1 MQKNYISGCS
11 KYMKNLIIVESPAK
25 ARTISAFLGRNYKVV
40 ASKGH
45 IRDLPKSS
53 FGITVD
59 ENGLF
64 VPKYSISRDVNPVV
78 KELKKLAKE
87 AETIYIATD
96 EDREGE
102 AIGWH
107 IAMAIKKDPESL
119 PRIVFHEITKTA
131 IQHALDNPRKIDMDS
146 VNAQQARRLLDRIV
160 GYKLSPLLASKIQ
173 KGLSAG
179 RVQSSSLKIVV
190 EKEREIKAFKP
201 EEYWTI
207 EGLFEKSIES
217 SIYAFDGEKMDKMSI
232 KNEARATE
240 ITQSAVKENFVVESL
255 EKKERK
261 SKTPAPFMTSTL
273 QQAASTQLGFS
284 PKKTMMVAQKLY
296 EGVKTDQ
303 GNMGL
308 ITYMR
313 TDSMNL
319 AKEAVETARE
329 YIDSNFG
336 ADYLP
341 AKAKSYVTSSKG
353 AQEAHEAIRPT
364 RVDFPPIV
372 AKDYLGAD
380 EFKLYRLIYN
390 RFLACQMT
398 EARLESQT
406 LLFKGEKSTFK
417 ASGRK
422 LLFDGFYKVTG
433 YSEKDKLL
441 PDLKK
446 GQKVILDD
454 IKPEQHF
461 TEPPARY
468 NEASLIKKLESLGI
482 GRPSTYAPTITILQ
496 TRKYIELEKKRIH
509 PTEVAFTVI
518 EMLEEHFAEIVDSS
532 FTSNMEADLDKI
544 DEGKEDWQKVL
555 SDFYEPF
562 MKKIANGKE
571 KIKSLKMAEPT
582 GEMCP
587 KCGHELLK
595 RKGRYGE
602 FIACGNF
609 PKCKYTTD
617 LEGNAPPEPE
627 KTDRPCEKCGEMMVI
642 KDSRRGKF
650 YACSAY
656 PKCKNAQPLIPPRE
670 LDVPCPKCGSKLH
683 EKEGKRGKFYGCS
696 NYPKCR
702 FISNGE
708 PQDRKCPECDSMV
721 VHKVLKTGEIY
732 DCIDKK
738 CKWSEAVPKEKQKGL
753 PVAKEDEKKQE
764 EKSE

>member
-1 MQKNYISGCS
+1 
-11 KYMKNLIIVESPAK
+11 MKNLIIVESPAK

-59 ENGLF
+59 ENGVF
-64 VPKYSISRDVNPVV
+64 VPKYSIPRDVNPIV
-78 KELKKLAKE
+78 KELKKLAKD

-102 AIGWH
+102 AIGYH
-107 IAMAIKKDPESL
+107 IAMAIKKEPESL

-131 IQHALDNPRKIDMDS
+131 IKHALDNPRKLDMDS
-146 VNAQQARRLLDRIV
+146 INAQQARRLLDRIV

-179 RVQSSSLKIVV
+179 RVQSSTLKIVID
-190 EKEREIKAFKP
+190 KEREIKAFKA

-207 EGLFEKSIES
+207 DALFEKSIES
-217 SIYAFDGEKMDKMSI
+217 SIYEFDGQKMDKMSI
-232 KNEARATE
+232 KNEKMATQIVE
-240 ITQSAVKENFVVESL
+240 SATTESFVVQSL

-261 SKTPAPFMTSTL
+261 SKTPPPFMTSTL
-273 QQAASTQLGFS
+273 QQSASTQLGSS

-296 EGVKTDQ
+296 EGVKTDK
-303 GNMGL
+303 GNMGV

-313 TDSMNL
+313 TDSLNL
-319 AKEAVETARE
+319 AKEAVSSARE
-329 YIDSNFG
+329 YIKSNFG
-336 ADYLP
+336 EKYLP
-341 AKAKSYVTSSKG
+341 EKPKNYATKSKG

-364 RVDFPPIV
+364 MVEFTPAI
-372 AKDYLGAD
+372 AKDYLAS
-380 EFKLYRLIYN
+380 EELRLYTLIYN
-390 RFLACQMT
+390 RFLASQMT
-398 EARLESQT
+398 EARMESQT

-433 YSEKDKLL
+433 YGEKDKLL
-441 PDLKK
+441 PELEK
-446 GQKVILDD
+446 GQKVSIDN

-461 TEPPARY
+461 TEPPPRY

-496 TRKYIELEKKRIH
+496 TRKYIEIEKKRIH

-518 EMLEEHFAEIVDSS
+518 EMLEEHFSEIVDSS
-532 FTSNMEADLDKI
+532 FTSNMEAQLDEI
-544 DEGKEDWQKVL
+544 DDGKLDWQELL
-555 SDFYEPF
+555 SKFYEPF
-562 MKKIANGKE
+562 MKKIAHGKE
-571 KIKSLKMAEPT
+571 HIASKKMAIPT

-587 KCGHELLK
+587 KCGHELLR

-627 KTDRPCEKCGEMMVI
+627 MTDIKCDKCGSFMVI

-650 YACSAY
+650 YACSSY
-656 PKCKNAQPLIPPRE
+656 PKCKNAKPLVAPKE
-670 LDVPCPKCGSKLH
+670 LDIPCPKCGSVIH
-683 EKEGKRGKFYGCS
+683 EKEGKRGTFYGCS

-708 PQDRKCPECDSMV
+708 PQKERCPDCEGMV
-721 VHKVLKTGEIY
+721 VHKILKTGQFYE
-732 DCIDKK
+732 CIEKK
-738 CKWSEAVPKEKQKGL
+738 CKFKEPVPEDKQKVV
-753 PVAKEDEKKQE
+753 PEKKE
-764 EKSE
+764 EVES